1 MWYSAA
7 VRSDVGRKR
16 RGNEDSFCVAP
27 ELGLFVVADGM
38 GGHAAGEV
46 ASRLAVD
53 TIKQWMARYLEG
65 ADVTMVGQPIASRSR
80 EANFLLSSIRL
91 ANGMIY
97 DAAQSRY
104 EYAGMGT
111 TVVSVLALDDHV
123 VLAHVGD
130 SRIYRVRGEEIAQL
144 SRDHSL
150 VQQQVDR
157 GIISREEAQES
168 QYRHLITRALGLKD
182 SVEVDLEEHPVLPG
196 DTFLLCSDGLSD
208 LVDDEEILAI
218 VHQHADDLERA
229 CQALIDRANEKGGDD
244 NVTVLLIRARPEGEE
259 VRRKAEPSIATQ
271 DTVVLADF
279 RPPQGVWSKVKSW
292 LGGDRGDPRMV
303 PGVAGSNGQ

>member
-1 MWYSAA
+1 MAKYLA
-7 VRSDVGRKR
+7 G
-16 RGNEDSFCVAP
+16 
-27 ELGLFVVADGM
+27 ADG
-38 GGHAAGEV
+38 
-46 ASRLAVD
+46 
-53 TIKQWMARYLEG
+53 TI
-65 ADVTMVGQPIASRSR
+65 VGQPIASRSR

-91 ANGMIY
+91 ANRMIY

-111 TVVSVLALDDHV
+111 TLVSVLALDDHV

-130 SRIYRVRGEEIAQL
+130 SRIYRVRGEEITQL

-182 SVEVDLEEHPVLPG
+182 SVEVDVEEHPVLPD

-208 LVDDEEILAI
+208 LVEDEEMLAM
-218 VHQHADDLERA
+218 VRQHADDLERA

-244 NVTVLLIRARPEGEE
+244 NVTVLLVRARPEGEE
-259 VRRKAEPSIATQ
+259 VRRKVEPSAVSE

-279 RPPQGVWSKVKSW
+279 RPPQGVWGKMKDW
-292 LGGDRGDPRMV
+292 LGGEQE
-303 PGVAGSNGQ
+303 SS